1 MGQAVNRDEG
11 ANLTATIHPF
21 FWHIHGRT
29 GLWGGDLSGRLTKI
43 TGGLLRICHS
53 FAGDLA
59 RFLFLAN
66 HADDSGSN
74 FAKILSPKPVDKFVD
89 NLKKNIMPY

>member
-1 MGQAVNRDEG
+1 M
-11 ANLTATIHPF
+11 
-21 FWHIHGRT
+21 
-29 GLWGGDLSGRLTKI
+29 KI
-43 TGGLLRICHS
+43 TEGLPRIYQG
-53 FAGDLA
+53 FAGNLA

>member
-1 MGQAVNRDEG
+1 M
-11 ANLTATIHPF
+11 
-21 FWHIHGRT
+21 
-29 GLWGGDLSGRLTKI
+29 KI
-43 TGGLLRICHS
+43 AGGLPRIYLG

-59 RFLFLAN
+59 RFLILAN
-66 HADDSGSN
+66 HVDDSGSN

>member
-11 ANLTATIHPF
+11 TNVTETIHPF
-21 FWHIHGRT
+21 LWHIDGRT
-29 GLWGGDLSGRLTKI
+29 GLWGDDLSRRLMKI
-43 TGGLLRICHS
+43 TGGLPRICNG

-59 RFLFLAN
+59 RCLFLAN

-74 FAKILSPKPVDKFVD
+74 FAKILSPKPVDK
-89 NLKKNIMPY
+89 